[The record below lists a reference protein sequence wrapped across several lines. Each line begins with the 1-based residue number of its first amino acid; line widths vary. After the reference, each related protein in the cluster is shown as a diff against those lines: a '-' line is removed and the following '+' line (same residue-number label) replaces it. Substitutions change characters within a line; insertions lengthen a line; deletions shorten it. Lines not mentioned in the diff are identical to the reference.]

1 MTRPRART
9 GAWLLVAA
17 LSLACFAGGCSE
29 EGKDSGADGEGSC
42 TGYVAGIRQRLQDAL
57 PTTLAGIGHAE
68 IVQLLHRARAP
79 ASTMAQVRATGI
91 SGRDLAPNAADARRR
106 LNCSTVE
113 HCLGAAWASEPQ
125 ASMRGHGVHGDTA
138 GPCAGQHST
147 DCTAQRGGGETGGGG
162 GLKEKVGTAGEGM
175 QDLRESIALVRAAG
189 RLMHTGLIEYA
200 RRHARARRRPPSRS
214 NRFVVW
220 TCGCCGEPC
229 SGFGNRMLGTVSA
242 LMLAVLTE
250 RAFLIHWPDHA

>member
-91 SGRDLAPNAADARRR
+91 SGRAPGPEHCGCPEATQLLNCRALPRRR
-106 LNCSTVE
+106 
-113 HCLGAAWASEPQ
+113 
-125 ASMRGHGVHGDTA
+125 M
-138 GPCAGQHST
+138 
-147 DCTAQRGGGETGGGG
+147 
-162 GLKEKVGTAGEGM
+162 
-175 QDLRESIALVRAAG
+175 
-189 RLMHTGLIEYA
+189 
-200 RRHARARRRPPSRS
+200 
-214 NRFVVW
+214 
-220 TCGCCGEPC
+220 
-229 SGFGNRMLGTVSA
+229 GF
-242 LMLAVLTE
+242 
-250 RAFLIHWPDHA
+250 

>member
-1 MTRPRART
+1 
-9 GAWLLVAA
+9 
-17 LSLACFAGGCSE
+17 
-29 EGKDSGADGEGSC
+29 
-42 TGYVAGIRQRLQDAL
+42 
-57 PTTLAGIGHAE
+57 
-68 IVQLLHRARAP
+68 
-79 ASTMAQVRATGI
+79 
-91 SGRDLAPNAADARRR
+91 
-106 LNCSTVE
+106 
-113 HCLGAAWASEPQ
+113 
-125 ASMRGHGVHGDTA
+125 MRGHGVHGDTA